1 MDFLIS
7 SGITLSHF
15 LALAAILFA
24 IGVCGIVIN
33 SRSVINVLLSLEL
46 MLLSVNLNFAA
57 FSSYSGDM
65 QGQIF
70 VVFVLTVA
78 AAESAIGLAIM
89 LAHFRNAGNIDL
101 GKDNLLKM

>member
-78 AAESAIGLAIM
+78 AAESAIGLAVM

-101 GKDNLLKM
+101 VKANLLKM